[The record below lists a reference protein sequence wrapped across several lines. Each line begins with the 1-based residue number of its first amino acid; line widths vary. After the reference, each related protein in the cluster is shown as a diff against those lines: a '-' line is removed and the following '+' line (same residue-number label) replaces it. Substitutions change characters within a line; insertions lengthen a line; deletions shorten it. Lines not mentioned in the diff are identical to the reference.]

1 MSKITYIKNELID
14 DANLRYEK
22 IGLLVYILSKS
33 EKESI
38 NLNELVESH
47 QNSKG
52 EVITIIRNL
61 QDKGYFKKRDDK
73 LLAKDFIFIEID

>member
-14 DANLRYEK
+14 DANLRYEE